1 MGEKQR
7 YLISYKIFQV
17 EEFEELS
24 DAELNIIENFINSL
38 DYQNIVPI
46 DENEL
51 NEWLL
56 SEDFTI
62 DSNLV
67 NLSIV
72 KDSRKYKN
80 KMNIDNDLWIY
91 TYGY

>member
-7 YLISYKIFQV
+7 YLISYNIFQV

-38 DYQNIVPI
+38 DYQDIVPT
-46 DENEL
+46 DE

-56 SEDFTI
+56 SEYFTI

>member
-7 YLISYKIFQV
+7 YLISYNIFQV

-80 KMNIDNDLWIY
+80 KMNIDDDLWIY
-91 TYGY
+91 T

>member
-7 YLISYKIFQV
+7 YLISYNIFQV

-38 DYQNIVPI
+38 DYQDIVPT
-46 DENEL
+46 DE

-80 KMNIDNDLWIY
+80 KMNIDDDLWIY
-91 TYGY
+91 T

>member
-7 YLISYKIFQV
+7 YLISYNIFQV

-38 DYQNIVPI
+38 DYQDIVPT
-46 DENEL
+46 DE

-56 SEDFTI
+56 SEYFTI

-80 KMNIDNDLWIY
+80 KMNIDDDLWIY
-91 TYGY
+91 T

>member
-38 DYQNIVPI
+38 DYQDIVPT
-46 DENEL
+46 DE

-56 SEDFTI
+56 SEYFTI

-80 KMNIDNDLWIY
+80 KMNIDDDLWIY
-91 TYGY
+91 T